1 MKIIRDGV
9 RKWQD
14 IQQFECQICN
24 CVYELDLCDEEIGE
38 CPCCH
43 AHPDYQVKL
52 NSYFEEDMKAEYKP
66 KTPDEVYPEKF
77 YSFKDGLDQSDEEIR
92 KSIKVAIEHYKENDC
107 GYAMCATGNLLIA
120 IFQLDKDNIDDY
132 QVIVTKDYSSL
143 DSMELSEE

>member
-1 MKIIRDGV
+1 MRIIKNGAC
-9 RKWQD
+9 KLQD
-14 IQQFECQICN
+14 IHQFKCQICG

-43 AHPDYQVKL
+43 SHKSYQVEC
-52 NSYFEEDMKAEYKP
+52 NDYVEEDVKP

-77 YSFKDGLDQSDEEIR
+77 YSFKDGLDKSDKEIR
-92 KSIKVAIEHYKENDC
+92 ELIRETIEHYKKSNC
-107 GYAMCATGNLLIA
+107 GYSMAASGRVLVA
-120 IFQLDKDNIDDY
+120 VFQSDKDYIDDY